1 MLAILT
7 CFVFRGLFLTVTK
20 LEVMLHYIRKAL
32 WSLSGAHHMLLLMA
46 ALLLQVEKY
55 MPRVHILSTVLQC
68 AGQLYLPES
77 RSKSETL

>member
-7 CFVFRGLFLTVTK
+7 CSVFRGLFLTVTK
-20 LEVMLHYIRKAL
+20 LEVTLHYIRKAL

-46 ALLLQVEKY
+46 ALLLQVEQY

-68 AGQLYLPES
+68 AGQ
-77 RSKSETL
+77 